1 MASFKL
7 SGGRALDY
15 ISNDVDSEVGILF
28 HHGTPGECTGWQK
41 WFSELT
47 EINLDITQAEW
58 REIYINIILVKL
70 IFINGELVENP
81 DWIEQ
86 DFI

>member
-1 MASFKL
+1 MITKWI
-7 SGGRALDY
+7 RY
-15 ISNDVDSEVGILF
+15 ENDGLITEVSEVYN
-28 HHGTPGECTGWQK
+28 
-41 WFSELT
+41 SELT

>member
-1 MASFKL
+1 MITKWI
-7 SGGRALDY
+7 RY
-15 ISNDVDSEVGILF
+15 ENDGLITEVSEVYN
-28 HHGTPGECTGWQK
+28 
-41 WFSELT
+41 SELT
-47 EINLDITQAEW
+47 EINLDITQSEW
-58 REIYINIILVKL
+58 REIYVNIILVKL

>member
-1 MASFKL
+1 MITKWI
-7 SGGRALDY
+7 RY
-15 ISNDVDSEVGILF
+15 ENDGLITEVSEVYN
-28 HHGTPGECTGWQK
+28 
-41 WFSELT
+41 SELT
-47 EINLDITQAEW
+47 EINLDITQEEW
-58 REIYINIILVKL
+58 RDIYVNIILVKL